1 MQETSGT
8 KPKSLT
14 VSKLIKDCG
23 EALRLRLLNQS
34 ASLERRITSSEIG
47 ICGLVL
53 MGVAPPPPQG
63 QIQIIPDPELT
74 YLVSIDSEDSKVL
87 LGRVANS
94 EAPCVM
100 IINCGERFERIAKLA
115 GEFSM
120 PMIATDLGM
129 SQVVQ
134 YLSSYLEVELAP
146 EVILNGTLVDV
157 YGVGILLRGP
167 SGIGKSECALD
178 LVQRGHRL
186 VADDVVRA
194 IAKPPGVLI
203 GRSIEPLQNY
213 VEVRGIGMIDI
224 GSMFGIK
231 ALRRQ
236 KRIEIEVNLKHLDA
250 RMADDRSGLDTGRT
264 EILGITIPSVTV
276 PLVPG
281 KSISV
286 IVEVIALSHTLRTY
300 GYDAT
305 AELCRR
311 WIEQLRANARTA
323 FEPRDME

>member
-1 MQETSGT
+1 M
-8 KPKSLT
+8 KPKSVK
-14 VSKLIKDCG
+14 VSKLIKDCNDPLH
-23 EALRLRLLNQS
+23 LRVLNEPV
-34 ASLERRITSSEIG
+34 SLEREITRSEIS

-53 MGVAPPPPQG
+53 AGLIAPPLDG
-63 QIQIIPDPELT
+63 QVQIISEPELT
-74 YLVSIDSEDSKVL
+74 YLLSLPAEDARVV

-94 EAPCVM
+94 DAPC
-100 IINCGERFERIAKLA
+100 IIIVNCKQRFERIGNLAK
-115 GEFSM
+115 GF
-120 PMIATDLGM
+120 PVPVIATDLGIT
-129 SQVVQ
+129 QVVQ
-134 YLSSYLEVELAP
+134 YLCSYLEVELAP
-146 EVILNGTLVDV
+146 EEILNGTLVDV

-178 LVQRGHRL
+178 LVERGHRL

-213 VEVRGIGMIDI
+213 VEVRGIGMIDV
-224 GSMFGIK
+224 GSMFGIR
-231 ALRRQ
+231 AIRRQ
-236 KRIEIEVNLKHLDA
+236 KRIEVEVNLRHLDA
-250 RMADDRSGLDTGRT
+250 KVPDDRSGLDTGKT

-286 IVEVIALSHTLRTY
+286 IVEVIALSHTLRSY
-300 GYDAT
+300 GYDPT
-305 AELCRR
+305 AELGRR
-311 WIEQLRANARTA
+311 WMEQLKANARTS

>member
-1 MQETSGT
+1 MSSLR
-8 KPKSLT
+8 PKSIG
-14 VSKLIKDCG
+14 VSKLIKDCS
-23 EALRLRLLNQS
+23 EFLHLRVLNES
-34 ASLERRITSSEIG
+34 VSLEREVTRSEIA

-53 MGVAPPPPQG
+53 AGLTPPPPEG
-63 QIQIIPDPELT
+63 QVQIIADPELT
-74 YLVSIDSEDSKVL
+74 YLLSLPEEDFKVQV
-87 LGRVANS
+87 GRVANS
-94 EAPCVM
+94 QAPCL
-100 IINCGERFERIAKLA
+100 IIANCKERLGKISDLVKDFQI
-115 GEFSM
+115 
-120 PMIATDLGM
+120 PVIATELGT

-134 YLSSYLEVELAP
+134 YLCSYLEVELAP
-146 EVILNGTLVDV
+146 EEIINGTLVDV

-178 LVQRGHRL
+178 LVERGHRL

-194 IAKPPGVLI
+194 IARPPGVLI

-236 KRIEIEVNLKHLDA
+236 KRIEVEVNLKHLDKRA
-250 RMADDRSGLDTGRT
+250 LEDRSGLDTGRT

-286 IVEVIALSHTLRTY
+286 IMEVIALSHTLRSY
-300 GYDAT
+300 GYDPT
-305 AELCRR
+305 RELGRR
-311 WIEQLRANARTA
+311 WVEQLRANTRTA

>member
-1 MQETSGT
+1 MQETSST

-14 VSKLIKDCG
+14 VSKLLKDCS

-34 ASLERRITSSEIG
+34 ASLERQITSSEIG

-53 MGVAPPPPQG
+53 TGVTPPPPEG
-63 QIQIIPDPELT
+63 QIQIIADPELT
-74 YLVSIDSEDSKVL
+74 YLVSIDPEDSRVL

-94 EAPCVM
+94 EAPCLM
-100 IINCGERFERIAKLA
+100 IINCKERFERIAKVA
-115 GEFSM
+115 GAFSM

-134 YLSSYLEVELAP
+134 YLCSYLEVELAP

-194 IAKPPGVLI
+194 IAKPPGILI

-236 KRIEIEVNLKHLDA
+236 KRIEIEVNLRHLDT
-250 RMADDRSGLDTGRT
+250 RMADDRSGLETGRT

-305 AELCRR
+305 AELSRR